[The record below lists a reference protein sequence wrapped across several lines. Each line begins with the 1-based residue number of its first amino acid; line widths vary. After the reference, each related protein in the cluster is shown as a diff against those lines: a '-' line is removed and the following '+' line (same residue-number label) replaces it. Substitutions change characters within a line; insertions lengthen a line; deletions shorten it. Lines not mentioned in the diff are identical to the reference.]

1 MSTVVLTD
9 VTQNIASDH
18 ASVQSVGGVTATLHT
33 LHGGRRQ
40 GVQLLE
46 LSNSRFH
53 VSIIPTRGMGL
64 WKARVDGLPVG
75 WESPVKDGPVNPSF
89 VNQAALGG
97 LGWLEG
103 FDEMMVRCG
112 LTQNGPPSPV
122 SEPFAI
128 GLHGMIAN
136 RPAHYL
142 AIHEETDRLIVEG
155 HVDETCLFGMNLR
168 LITRITLMKDSA
180 SLKVEDEVI
189 NMGNGM
195 ADLELLY
202 HWNFGRPWL
211 DGGAQFVAPSIE
223 VVPRDKT
230 AAKGVNSYDI
240 YDEPMVGY
248 HEQAF
253 FFKLKADPETN
264 NTTVMLR
271 NDAGDKGLALR
282 FDVTQLP
289 CFTLWKNTAGY
300 ENGYVTGLE
309 PATNFPNPKAFEKE
323 HGRVIQ
329 LMPKGRHVAVT
340 TLEVLS
346 EKGDVDRV
354 QLEIDQIRGTARPIV
369 HHQPVGPYSVV

>member
-9 VTQNIASDH
+9 VTQNISSDH

-75 WESPVKDGPVNPSF
+75 WDSPVKDGPVNPSF
-89 VNQAALGG
+89 VNQAGLGG

-122 SEPFAI
+122 TEPFAI

-142 AIHEETDRLIVEG
+142 AVHEETDRLIVEG

-195 ADLELLY
+195 ADLQLLY

-240 YDEPMVGY
+240 FDEPMVGY

-253 FFKLKADPETN
+253 FFKLKADAETN
-264 NTTVMLR
+264 HTTVMLR

-282 FDVTQLP
+282 FDVAQLP

-309 PATNFPNPKAFEKE
+309 PATNFPNPKSFEKE

-329 LMPKGRHVAVT
+329 LMPKGRHLAVT
-340 TLEVLS
+340 TLEVLPA
-346 EKGDVDRV
+346 KGDVDRV

>member
-9 VTQNIASDH
+9 VTQNISSDH

-75 WESPVKDGPVNPSF
+75 WDSPVKDGPVNPSF
-89 VNQAALGG
+89 VNQAGLGG

-122 SEPFAI
+122 TEPFAI

-142 AIHEETDRLIVEG
+142 AVHEETDRLVVEG

-195 ADLELLY
+195 ADLQLLY

-240 YDEPMVGY
+240 FDEPMVGY

-253 FFKLKADPETN
+253 FFKLKADAETN
-264 NTTVMLR
+264 HTTVMLR

-282 FDVTQLP
+282 FDVAQLP

-309 PATNFPNPKAFEKE
+309 PATNFPNPKSFEKE

-329 LMPKGRHVAVT
+329 LMPKGRHLAVT
-340 TLEVLS
+340 TLEVLPA
-346 EKGDVDRV
+346 KGDVDRV

>member
-142 AIHEETDRLIVEG
+142 AVHEETDRLIVEG

-271 NDAGDKGLALR
+271 NDAGDKGLSLR

-369 HHQPVGPYSVV
+369 HHEAVGPYSVV

>member
-142 AIHEETDRLIVEG
+142 AVHEEPDRLIVEG

-180 SLKVEDEVI
+180 RLEVEDEVI

-309 PATNFPNPKAFEKE
+309 PATNFPNPKSFEKE

-329 LMPKGRHVAVT
+329 LMPKGRHLAVT
-340 TLEVLS
+340 TLEVLP